1 MKLRQLFENF
11 VISNDEFEDYL
22 NRTTEQL
29 ASEIQS
35 GKNPRDAIHELSV
48 QFSKMHNSAYA
59 AYQRMSDALM
69 ARMFIL
75 ELDSQPEMG
84 MGGDEF
90 GGDMGDEFGDG
101 MGDEF
106 GDDMGGDMGGEDDV
120 EQLNDPMGNGMQME
134 LPSDNELPSDTEMDD
149 YSAVMDNSPEED
161 LGEAKE
167 KIDEFLPALGAM
179 AGRAVGRIAG
189 AAAARGAASAAAG
202 GAKVAGATAAKS
214 GSNMVANIGKIAKG
228 ASNAASFV
236 QDKVNKGAEFL
247 NKQQSGQTGIQSRFP
262 ANASESAEPIQEQP
276 FNQEELYNVYDN
288 GKVISTSDDIE
299 WVKAM
304 VKRERAN
311 GNHNIKVTRIKKKLM
326 KPS

>member
-69 ARMFIL
+69 ARMFTL
-75 ELDSQPEMG
+75 ELNAQPEMP

-90 GGDMGDEFGDG
+90 GGDMGDDLGGDMGSDEFGD
-101 MGDEF
+101 M
-106 GDDMGGDMGGEDDV
+106 GDDMGGDV

-134 LPSDNELPSDTEMDD
+134 LPSDNELPSDSEMDD

-179 AGRAVGRIAG
+179 AARAIPAIAG
-189 AAAARGAASAAAG
+189 AAARIAPAAARAAAG
-202 GAKVAGATAAKS
+202 GAEVAGNSAVKS
-214 GSNMVANIGKIAKG
+214 GSNLVSKIGKVANGAAKT
-228 ASNAASFV
+228 ANYV
-236 QDKVNKGAEFL
+236 KDKVNQGAEFL

-288 GKVISTSDDIE
+288 GRVISTSDDIE

-311 GNHNIKVTRIKKKLM
+311 GNHNIRVTKIKKK
-326 KPS
+326 